1 MNLRIRETVM
11 TANSKNKEP
20 HIAQKTQLFAKIRI
34 PAGTSTSISAVTKNV
49 TAQPPS
55 SRAPSENFKR
65 SCNSV
70 DRRSTPS

>member
-1 MNLRIRETVM
+1 
-11 TANSKNKEP
+11 
-20 HIAQKTQLFAKIRI
+20 
-34 PAGTSTSISAVTKNV
+34 VTKNV